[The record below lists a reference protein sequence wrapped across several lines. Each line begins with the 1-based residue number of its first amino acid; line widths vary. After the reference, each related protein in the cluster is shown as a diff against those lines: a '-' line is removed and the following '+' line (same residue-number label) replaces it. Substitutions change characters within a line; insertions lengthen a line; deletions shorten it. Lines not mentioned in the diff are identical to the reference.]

1 VKSAEHSSVEP
12 GNPVIKGL
20 SVAWDT
26 IVAPKSAFEALR
38 AQPRWLWAFAVTCV
52 LGMTG
57 AALQIPAGVRI
68 ATVAVAR
75 RVASDP
81 NLAGSSPE
89 KVAQMTQSAV
99 ATQHWVWLIYPVFVL
114 IALAFA
120 ALIMLVG
127 NAIAHGDA
135 NFARLF
141 ALAAHVA
148 IISYGAGFLVVGILS
163 TLHATEDFSTQTDL
177 LKLVPCLAWAAPD
190 ASPRV
195 TAVLAHVNPF
205 QIWTYFLLAIG
216 LRIVGTLRPVAA
228 YTTAAVVHIAAALTA
243 AALTR

>member
-1 VKSAEHSSVEP
+1 
-12 GNPVIKGL
+12 
-20 SVAWDT
+20 
-26 IVAPKSAFEALR
+26 VAPKSAFEALR

-57 AALQIPAGVRI
+57 AALQIPAGVHI
-68 ATVAVAR
+68 ATVATAR

-89 KVAQMTQSAV
+89 KVAQLTQFAV
-99 ATQHWVWLIYPVFVL
+99 ATQHWIWLIYPGFVL

-120 ALIMLVG
+120 AVIMLVG
-127 NAIAHGDA
+127 NALGHGSA
-135 NFARLF
+135 NFTRLF

-148 IISYGAGFLVVGILS
+148 IVSYGAGFLVVGILS
-163 TLHATEDFSTQTDL
+163 TLHPTEDFSGQTDL

-195 TAVLAHVNPF
+195 TAILAHVNPF
-205 QIWTYFLLAIG
+205 QIWSYILLAIG
-216 LRIVGTLRPVAA
+216 LRTVATLRPIAA
-228 YTTAAVVHIAAALTA
+228 YTTAAAVQIGAALTA
-243 AALTR
+243 AAFAR